1 MHTPDLHET
10 LTRLDDLTD
19 WERRPRDVM
28 RVGLDPMLDL
38 MLRLG
43 DPHLS
48 FRSVHVAGTKGK
60 GSVCALVEAGLF
72 RAGYN
77 VGRYSS
83 PHLQHVTERIS
94 IDQTP
99 VDETCLAG
107 ALTIALDAYEEARRD
122 NTAAATAT
130 WFDVMTAAA
139 FVAFREAGVEWAV
152 VEVGLG
158 GRLDSTNVI
167 DAEVAVVTNIE
178 LEHTEVLGST
188 RAEIAREKVGILKS
202 GAVLV
207 TPLPIYDAAGD
218 VLQERADCLGCPVL
232 RTTLRPG
239 STIDDRNAELA
250 VLVLDH
256 LGRQGVQ
263 AVSAYVLLEPVGAW
277 LLDQTVRESARLP
290 GRMERVDIEPFGK
303 SVHPAKKV
311 SVVLDGAHVPFNLEA
326 VMRDLHSQPAF
337 NGPCVAVVAL
347 AGDKDA
353 GGLLSTLSRF
363 ASHIVFTELPVASRG
378 HGLASLATIA
388 ESLGV
393 VCDAI
398 PDQAKAFER
407 SIRLASDRGQWVIV
421 TGSLHLVGI
430 VRSFDA
436 VVRAIE
442 LQ

>member
-19 WERRPRDVM
+19 WERRPRDAM
-28 RVGLDPMLDL
+28 RVGLNPMLDL

-60 GSVCALVEAGLF
+60 GSVCALVEAGLL

-139 FVAFREAGVEWAV
+139 FIAFREAGVEWAV

-178 LEHTEVLGST
+178 LEHTEVLGPT

-207 TPLPIYDAAGD
+207 TPLSIYDEADAGRRQRALD
-218 VLQERADCLGCPVL
+218 YFERVREHDP
-232 RTTLRPG
+232 
-239 STIDDRNAELA
+239 DDRASVCLA
-250 VLVLDH
+250 SIRERRISTA
-256 LGRQGVQ
+256 RQGTICMSPG
-263 AVSAYVLLEPVGAW
+263 ACGGSLIEMTLNSPLVGSDPAC
-277 LLDQTVRESARLP
+277 TV
-290 GRMERVDIEPFGK
+290 PFGMMIK
-303 SVHPAKKV
+303 SPA
-311 SVVLDGAHVPFNLEA
+311 
-326 VMRDLHSQPAF
+326 
-337 NGPCVAVVAL
+337 
-347 AGDKDA
+347 
-353 GGLLSTLSRF
+353 
-363 ASHIVFTELPVASRG
+363 
-378 HGLASLATIA
+378 
-388 ESLGV
+388 
-393 VCDAI
+393 
-398 PDQAKAFER
+398 
-407 SIRLASDRGQWVIV
+407 
-421 TGSLHLVGI
+421 
-430 VRSFDA
+430 
-436 VVRAIE
+436 
-442 LQ
+442 